1 MKEFQINKFLKL
13 RLENGKT
20 NIYIKGK
27 LFRQCK
33 FLLINID
40 NNNIESFEDIASID
54 EAESRLDQSLE
65 EEALEDYAILP
76 EEEFWAH
83 CSNLEAW
90 AIYKY
95 DTRLLHRTLAFP
107 MLKVLTDVGDQVAK
121 AVFEEE
127 IIKRFESGHP
137 TIVQYLIG
145 MGYVRKYVKEKLIE
159 TLLESEVVSILKNL
173 EKYSKT
179 EVKIVVEILY
189 SNRYGDPQFAIE
201 FEKKKLIGLELR
213 HCNLTRFPLEIT
225 KLTSLK
231 KLFID
236 DNMLDSVPNEI
247 GRLKNLRELNLNNN
261 QLEALPVGIRS
272 LKSLKMLSIGANKF
286 KVFPEVVTELMNLK
300 LLVLGMNRL
309 TKIPESI
316 RNLENLEIL
325 SLNHNQ
331 LSELPESVEDLKSLK
346 VLTLKNNKFEAPDEL
361 RAYVKRIL
369 NS

>member
-1 MKEFQINKFLKL
+1 MKEFQINELLKL

-20 NIYIKGK
+20 NIYIKDK

-40 NNNIESFEDIASID
+40 DNNIENFEDISSID

-90 AIYKY
+90 ARHKY

-107 MLKVLTDVGDQVAK
+107 MLKVLTDAGDQVAK

-137 TIVQYLIG
+137 SIVQYLIR
-145 MGYVRKYVKEKLIE
+145 MGYVRKHVKEKLIE

-179 EVKIVVEILY
+179 EVKIEEELWFD
-189 SNRYGDPQFAIE
+189 NQYGNPQFAIE
-201 FEKKKLIGLELR
+201 FEKNKLIGLELR
-213 HCNLTRFPLEIT
+213 HCNLTHFPLEIT
-225 KLTSLK
+225 RLTSLK
-231 KLFID
+231 KLYLD
-236 DNMLDSVPNEI
+236 DNILQNIPEQISK
-247 GRLKNLRELNLNNN
+247 LKNLRELNLCGN
-261 QLEALPVGIRS
+261 QLEAIPTGIKSLKFLEIISLDANKFKIFPEIVTELTNLKHLGLGMNQLTDIPESIQKLENLEVLALHENQLSKLPESINN
-272 LKSLKMLSIGANKF
+272 LKSLKD
-286 KVFPEVVTELMNLK
+286 
-300 LLVLGMNRL
+300 LVLDHN
-309 TKIPESI
+309 K
-316 RNLENLEIL
+316 LE
-325 SLNHNQ
+325 
-331 LSELPESVEDLKSLK
+331 
-346 VLTLKNNKFEAPDEL
+346 T
-361 RAYVKRIL
+361 
-369 NS
+369 